1 MHLKIDKLEKR
12 WPGGVHALQALSL
25 ELTSGMFGLLGP
37 NGAGKSTLMKI
48 IATLE
53 LPDSGRILFNDRDIL
68 CDRAYM
74 RNRLGYLPQFFG
86 VYPQL
91 TGAEFLRYMAE
102 LNGVPRKKLRDRVML
117 MLEKVSLLAARDR
130 KVKTYSGGML
140 RRLGIAQAL
149 VHDPAILI
157 VDEPTVGLDPEERI
171 RFRNLLT
178 EISREKI
185 IILSTH
191 IVGDISSTCE
201 DLAILSHGR
210 LVYRERPE
218 QLTSMAEGKVWLLE
232 CDEREFSAVAEQV
245 HIISTIATGGRLQM
259 RVVGEKPQQ
268 YTVQPA
274 EANLEDAYIYFMENH
289 RKNPATEPIAS
300 GASLC

>member
-1 MHLKIDKLEKR
+1 MHLKIDKLSKQ
-12 WPGGVHALQALSL
+12 WPGGVRALQDITL
-25 ELTSGMFGLLGP
+25 ELKPGMFGLLGP

-53 LPDSGRILFNDRDIL
+53 LPDSGRVTFDGRNILRE
-68 CDRAYM
+68 RAYL

-91 TGAEFLRYMAE
+91 TGAEFLRYIAR
-102 LNGVPRKKLRDRVML
+102 LNGVPRSELQDRVML
-117 MLEKVSLLAARDR
+117 MLEKVSLLSARDR

-149 VHDPAILI
+149 VHDPALLI

-178 EISREKI
+178 EISRDKI

-201 DLAILSHGR
+201 DIAILSHGR
-210 LVYRERPE
+210 LVFRGSPGE
-218 QLTSMAEGKVWLLE
+218 LTRKAAEKVWLLE
-232 CDEREFSAVAEQV
+232 CDERDFAEVAEHLQ
-245 HIISTIATGGRLQM
+245 IISTIPAGGRLQM
-259 RVVGEKPQQ
+259 RVVGEYQARFSMQQ
-268 YTVQPA
+268 TT
-274 EANLEDAYIYFMENH
+274 ANLEDAYIYFMEEH
-289 RKNPATEPIAS
+289 MHQHQSAQTAS
-300 GASLC
+300 G